1 MKRLLILFTFLITA
15 FAAQAQ
21 FPGGGGGGSSV
32 TGRIIGTVV
41 DSITKKPIDYATIT
55 LYRSG
60 GKAPLNGVVTDSKG
74 VFRINNISA
83 GKYKVTVSFIGY
95 PTKTID
101 PVTTT
106 PGKPDASLGNV
117 LLAPTGRILKGVNI
131 VADAPIV
138 ENRIDKLVYNAEKD
152 ITTSGGNA
160 TDVLRKVPLLSVD
173 MDGNVSLR
181 GDQNVRV
188 LINGKPSGA
197 VSTSLAD
204 VLRTIPADQI
214 KSVEVITSPSAK
226 YDAEGSGGIINIIT
240 KTSKASGLSGSI
252 SGGVGTRQNNGNI
265 NLNCKHNRL
274 SLGANIGGNGAW
286 PQTSLV
292 DFNSVTGTNTR
303 TQNATSRTTRKGIR
317 GQINGSYDFNDFNSI
332 TTTFSPTGTAMT
344 NNGMAINTNSLF
356 TGNNGYNSNNYNKT
370 SLSGFDW
377 NADYTHKFKKQ
388 GEELTIAGQWSH
400 TGATNN
406 YATEYIGVPAAFI
419 RYTPN
424 QNGTNDGTNNEYT
437 AQADYALPINT
448 KIKFEAGGKSI
459 FRRINSNFDVFRQAN
474 NAGPYLLNDT
484 ASNDYAY
491 NQNVYAGYS
500 VFTFQLPKSYSLQL
514 GARIENTQINGTPSN
529 RTQPTLSPFSN
540 SYTSFVPSFA
550 ISKQLKGGSSVKLNY
565 TKRIQR
571 PSLTQINPFI
581 NKANADNQ
589 TQGSPTLS
597 PEITQTAELGYTL
610 FIKSS
615 VVILSTY
622 YKHTTDLIEGIAAAF
637 QDPDQDN
644 RLITRTSYQNVGK
657 NNSVGVSAAGS
668 INPIKPLTIRGS
680 ANLYTYNP
688 ITNVALAG
696 QQSSNSTYLQ
706 YNIFTG
712 ASLALKDGFAA
723 ELFGVFNSKKR
734 NIQGYGPAFNIYGF
748 GLKKDIVAKKFTV
761 GLNALSPFQKYLQLT
776 TNINNNGFTQNQT
789 IRYPIRSFG
798 ISFQYNFGKITYGQ
812 QKKKGVNND
821 DLLPGDNGNGGAG
834 MPTGSTG
841 GRPQ

>member
-1 MKRLLILFTFLITA
+1 MKRLLILFTLSIFA

-21 FPGGGGGGSSV
+21 FPGGGGGSSV
-32 TGRIIGTVV
+32 TGRIAGTVI
-41 DSITKKPIDYATIT
+41 DSLTKKPVDYATIT

-83 GKYKVTVSFIGY
+83 GKYKITVSFIGY
-95 PTKTID
+95 PSKTID

-106 PGKPDASLGNV
+106 PGKPDANLGNI
-117 LLAPTGRILKGVNI
+117 LLSPSGRILKGVNI
-131 VADAPIV
+131 VADAPLV

-240 KTSKASGLSGSI
+240 KSSKASGLSGSV

-265 NLNCKHNRL
+265 NLNYKHNRL
-274 SLGANIGGNGAW
+274 SLGANLGGNAAW

-292 DFNSVTGTNTR
+292 DFNRVAGTTVN
-303 TQNATSRTTRKGIR
+303 TQNATSKTTRHGIR
-317 GQINGSYDFNDFNSI
+317 GSINGSYDFNDYNAI
-332 TTTFSPTGTAMT
+332 TTTFSPTVTGLNNNGTAF
-344 NNGMAINTNSLF
+344 NTNSLYV
-356 TGNNGYNSNNYNKT
+356 GNPGYNTDNYSKT
-370 SLSGFDW
+370 SLNGFDW
-377 NADYTHKFKKQ
+377 NADYTHKFKKKD
-388 GEELTIAGQWSH
+388 EELTIAGQWSH
-400 TGATNN
+400 TSATND
-406 YATEYIGVPAAFI
+406 YATTYFGVPDAFV

-437 AQADYALPINT
+437 AQIDYTLPINT

-459 FRRINSNFDVFRQAN
+459 FRKINSNFDVYRQVN
-474 NAGPYLLNDT
+474 NTGPYLLNDT

-500 VFTFQLPKSYSLQL
+500 VFTFQLPKSYSLQV
-514 GARIENTQINGTPSN
+514 GARVENTQIDGTPSN
-529 RTQPTLSPFSN
+529 RTQPSLSPFSN
-540 SYTSFVPSFA
+540 SYTSFVPTLA
-550 ISKQLKGGSSVKLNY
+550 ISKQLKGGSSIKLNY

-622 YKHTTDLIEGIAAAF
+622 YKHSNNLIEGIATSVR
-637 QDPDQDN
+637 DPDQDN
-644 RLITRTSYQNVGK
+644 RLITRTNYQNVGK
-657 NNSVGVSAAGS
+657 NNSVGISAAGS

-688 ITNVALAG
+688 IINTALAS

-706 YNIFTG
+706 YNVFTG
-712 ASLALKDGFAA
+712 ASLALKNGFAA

-761 GLNALSPFQKYLQLT
+761 GLNALSPFQKYLRLNT
-776 TNINNNGFTQNQT
+776 SINSANLVQNQT

-812 QKKKGVNND
+812 QNKKKGVNND
-821 DLLPGDNGNGGAG
+821 DLLPGDTGNGGAG
-834 MPTGSTG
+834 VPSTG